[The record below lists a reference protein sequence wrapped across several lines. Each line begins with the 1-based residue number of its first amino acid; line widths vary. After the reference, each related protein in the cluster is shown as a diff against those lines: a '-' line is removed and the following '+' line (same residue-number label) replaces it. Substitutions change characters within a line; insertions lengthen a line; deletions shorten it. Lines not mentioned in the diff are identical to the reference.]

1 VLQQEKSFQMTQSP
15 STLHD
20 FVLNLLSDPTLKA
33 AFATDAQGTLEQAGL
48 ADITAVDVQ
57 EVIPLVIDLLPE
69 TPAGVPSLEGVY
81 LDGAAQDVLA
91 EGPLGAISQLQAVA
105 SQLTTSG
112 LSLDNLTTTS
122 SAGLLAADEHSL
134 TVWAGTNTAD
144 TYGAGAVKFA
154 GDFSAVGDVTS
165 VLDQTAS
172 PVTGTVLDVAD
183 TATSTVDSTLGSVTH
198 SVPGADGILGQLG
211 GVTGLT
217 HDGLGVL
224 GGHDA
229 ALGALNVTGLDSI
242 SDGNLGL
249 KTDDT
254 IGQVHHAASGVVDTA
269 TGVTHAATG
278 VLGDTAGVG
287 NVLGNVTH
295 VAHDVPVVGDGLDLH
310 GLLG

>member
-1 VLQQEKSFQMTQSP
+1 MIQPT
-15 STLHD
+15 TLHD
-20 FVLNLLSDPTLKA
+20 FVLNLLSDPSLKA
-33 AFATDAQGTLEQAGL
+33 AFASDAQGTLEQAGL

-81 LDGAAQDVLA
+81 LDGVAEDVLA

-105 SQLTTSG
+105 SQLTSSG
-112 LSLDNLTTTS
+112 LSLDNLTTS
-122 SAGLLAADEHSL
+122 SAGLLAVDENSL

-144 TYGAGAVKFA
+144 VYGAGALKLD
-154 GDFSAVGDVTS
+154 GDFSAVNDVTS

-183 TATSTVDSTLGSVTH
+183 TATATVDSSLGGVT
-198 SVPGADGILGQLG
+198 SAVPGADGILGHLG
-211 GVTGLT
+211 GVSGLT
-217 HDGLGVL
+217 HDALGVL
-224 GGHDA
+224 GGGDA
-229 ALGALNVTGLDSI
+229 GLNALNVTGLDSI
-242 SDGNLGL
+242 SDGNIGL

-254 IGQVHHAASGVVDTA
+254 LGQVHHAASGVVDTA
-269 TGVTHAATG
+269 TGITG
-278 VLGDTAGVG
+278 SSTGLLGDHAGVG

-295 VAHDVPVVGDGLDLH
+295 VADNAPVVGDLDLH